1 MNKIYGQSA
10 HKLLKMKIIAL
21 HIKQNT
27 ANDTKLRGMVVQ
39 FERLIGELNS
49 KDLPAATVG
58 FINKEIE
65 QVNRT
70 EKSGNE
76 LRRLLVKNRA
86 AIIKWLEKKH
96 KIVPKYYY
104 RNQWL
109 VLGMLLFGVPI
120 GLALGAP
127 NGHTALLAFGMPIG
141 IAIGLTI
148 GGQKDKKALM
158 EGRQLNITLKDT
170 FCL

>member
-1 MNKIYGQSA
+1 
-10 HKLLKMKIIAL
+10 
-21 HIKQNT
+21 
-27 ANDTKLRGMVVQ
+27 
-39 FERLIGELNS
+39 
-49 KDLPAATVG
+49 
-58 FINKEIE
+58 
-65 QVNRT
+65 
-70 EKSGNE
+70 
-76 LRRLLVKNRA
+76 
-86 AIIKWLEKKH
+86 
-96 KIVPKYYY
+96 
-104 RNQWL
+104 
-109 VLGMLLFGVPI
+109 MLLFGVPI

>member
-1 MNKIYGQSA
+1 M
-10 HKLLKMKIIAL
+10 KMKIIPL

-27 ANDTKLRGMVVQ
+27 AKDTKLRDLVAQ
-39 FERLIGELNS
+39 FERLISELNN
-49 KDLPAATVG
+49 KDLPAATIG

-65 QVNRT
+65 QLSRT
-70 EKSGNE
+70 AKSGNE
-76 LRRLLVKNRA
+76 LRRLLVKNRT

-109 VLGMLLFGVPI
+109 VLGMVVFGVPI
-120 GLALGAP
+120 GLALGAS
-127 NGHTALLAFGMPIG
+127 NGHTGLLAFGMPIG
-141 IAIGLTI
+141 IAIGLAI
-148 GGQKDKKALM
+148 GAEKDKKALM